1 MHELTIIDNIIK
13 ICIEE
18 GKKHNVS
25 KIIEIRIK
33 IGELSGM
40 VPEYIQYYFNI
51 MSKGTTAE
59 NAILNIEKIPIE
71 IKCNNCKINSNVC
84 LDDLICSY
92 CGSANVQIA
101 KGNDFII
108 ESMEVE

>member
-1 MHELTIIDNIIK
+1 
-13 ICIEE
+13 
-18 GKKHNVS
+18 
-25 KIIEIRIK
+25 
-33 IGELSGM
+33 M

-71 IKCNNCKINSNVC
+71 IKCNDCKINSKVC
-84 LDDLICSY
+84 LDDLICFN
-92 CGSANVQIA
+92 CGSANVQIIE
-101 KGNDFII
+101 GNVFII

>member
-18 GKKHNVS
+18 AKKHNVN

-33 IGELSGM
+33 IGQFSGM
-40 VPEYIQYYFNI
+40 VPEYIQFYFNI
-51 MSKGTTAE
+51 MSKGTAAE
-59 NAILNIEKIPIE
+59 NAILNIEKIPIK
-71 IKCNNCKINSNVC
+71 IKCNDCKTDSEVC

-92 CGSANVQIA
+92 CGSANIQVL
-101 KGNDFII
+101 KENSFII